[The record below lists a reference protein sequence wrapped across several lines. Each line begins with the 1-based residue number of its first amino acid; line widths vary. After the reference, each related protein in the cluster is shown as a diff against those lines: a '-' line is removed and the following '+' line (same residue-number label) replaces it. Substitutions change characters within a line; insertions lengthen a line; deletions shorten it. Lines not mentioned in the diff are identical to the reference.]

1 MSINKKILVA
11 SFIAVLLG
19 ASSCKKYLNVNTNP
33 NYAQV
38 ATVKTLLPA
47 AELYVGTGLGVDL
60 QVAGNFY
67 AQFWTQSPGASQFHN
82 FDQYAPGQD
91 ASSYGWT
98 NLYNAE
104 ENLYQLYKLADSQ
117 KNTQYMAIALLMQAY
132 TFQLITD
139 GWGDAPCKEALKGQY
154 TDGHLVNPHYDPQDS
169 IYTTILA
176 LIDSANKL
184 INPNAPILPGTD
196 DLIYG
201 AAAATNQVNIMTYW
215 QNFSNTLALKVYL
228 RMSQVAPGTA
238 AAGIA
243 ALYANPITSTFIGSA
258 AGDSACIAYGF
269 NSANNNPL
277 YADELGLTGTRN
289 FVGSASCL
297 DTMSVENDPRL
308 WVFYQPI
315 SGANFV
321 GLQQGLYNG
330 IPYTGYSYPTAY
342 VAGDGQNSASG
353 KAPVNL
359 ITNYESFF
367 LQAEAVARGWA
378 PATVSDMSLFYN
390 GIQASFNYYS
400 AGLNATYVAYYGGTA
415 TSTVDSDYLTQAT
428 GSMANA
434 PLWAQYPAAGTVQQK
449 VQYII
454 TQKWFAMCGNQG
466 FEAWSEWR
474 RTGYPSWFTYSVS
487 TIIGNT
493 FPKRLLY
500 PTSES
505 TVNSNYPGLAPLTS
519 RVWWDVTAATD
530 H

>member
-11 SFIAVLLG
+11 TFIAVLLG
-19 ASSCKKYLNVNTNP
+19 ASSCKKFLNVNTNP
-33 NYAQV
+33 NYAQ
-38 ATVKTLLPA
+38 APTVKTLLPA

-60 QVAGNFY
+60 QIAGNFY

-98 NLYNAE
+98 NLYTAE
-104 ENLYQLYKLADSQ
+104 ENFYQLYKLADSQ

-154 TDGHLVNPHYDPQDS
+154 ADGHLVNPHYDSQDS
-169 IYTTILA
+169 IYTAIIA
-176 LIDSANKL
+176 LIDSANNL
-184 INPNAPILPGTD
+184 INPNAVVLPGTD

-201 AAAATNQVNIMTYW
+201 ASAATNGVNIMSYW
-215 QNFSNTLALKVYL
+215 QEFSNTLALKVYL
-228 RMSQVAPGTA
+228 RMSQVAPATA

-243 ALYANPITSTFIGSA
+243 ALYANPTTSTFIGSTP
-258 AGDSACIAYGF
+258 GDTASIAYGF

-289 FVGSASCL
+289 FVASASCL
-297 DTMSVENDPRL
+297 DTMSVENDPRIWL
-308 WVFYQPI
+308 FYQPV
-315 SGANFV
+315 SGTTFV

-359 ITNYESFF
+359 ITSYESFF

-378 PATVSDMSLFYN
+378 PATVSDVALYN
-390 GIQASFNYYS
+390 SGVQASFNYY
-400 AGLNATYVAYYGGTA
+400 ATQLAASYGAPA
-415 TSTVDSDYLTQAT
+415 TTSIYNDYIT
-428 GSMANA
+428 GGGFWVN
-434 PLWAQYPAAGTVQQK
+434 YPATGTVQDK
-449 VQYII
+449 VQSII

-466 FEAWSEWR
+466 FEAWCEWR
-474 RTGYPSWFTYSVS
+474 RTGYPTWLTYSVS
-487 TIIGNT
+487 SIIGNT